1 MKQYMDILYICIK
14 LDDKSKNE
22 LKAFAQEVF
31 GEDGCRRY
39 FCDHLTLAFGREC
52 ELFNMDLIGTKVKLK
67 VDTIAYDEKIAAA
80 VVDMEVGQV
89 VDIHLMPEEAY
100 GQPDPQAIFT
110 VEIEQMPGAENV
122 NVGEQVYLT
131 NAYGQPFPVKVA
143 AKDDTTITFDANH
156 EMAGKELNFRIEL
169 VEVLD

>member
-1 MKQYMDILYICIK
+1 MKQYIDILYICIK
-14 LDDKSKNE
+14 LDNKSKNE

-80 VVDMEVGQV
+80 VVDMEQV
-89 VDIHLMPEEAY
+89 DHL
-100 GQPDPQAIFT
+100 G
-110 VEIEQMPGAENV
+110 V
-122 NVGEQVYLT
+122 NNKHPHITMVAFDYLT
-131 NAYGQPFPVKVA
+131 RPVYSNQMLELYEYETISFP
-143 AKDDTTITFDANH
+143 DDP
-156 EMAGKELNFRIEL
+156 IEL
-169 VEVLD
+169 TGEVSIVFGRTHSK